1 MALAKLV
8 NLTGHPL
15 TLTDGT
21 KIVTLP
27 SSGRARVESK
37 KKKARRIIF
46 DGLEIE
52 IINVFR
58 DQITGLPDPQE
69 GVIYVVSG
77 IVADTAD
84 REDVVAPGG
93 LIRDNG
99 NGRVKG
105 CRNFIRVIK

>member
-1 MALAKLV
+1 MALVKLV

-15 TLTDGT
+15 TITDGS

-27 SSGRARVESK
+27 SDGRARVDSK

-46 DGLEIE
+46 SGLEIE
-52 IINVFR
+52 IINVYR
-58 DQITGLPDPQE
+58 SEITGLPDPQE

-105 CRNFIRVIK
+105 CRNFVRVVK